1 MALENVIN
9 SNGLNCPQK
18 FKFDSVQLP
27 LEMTYVQLMLP
38 LGRLINSFKPP
49 SNRNFYDIY
58 KSSMSNVFILKTV
71 SFIFLI

>member
-1 MALENVIN
+1 MALENAIN

-27 LEMTYVQLMLP
+27 PEMTYVQLMLP

-49 SNRNFYDIY
+49 SDPNFYDIY